1 MKEKQESPRRRCLL
15 ILIEKIPNAM
25 KLTFLFLVIS
35 LLSFTATASA
45 QRVSIVLDNAKVE
58 KVLATITHQTGLSVA
73 YSKQIVD
80 LNRRVSVNF
89 TRQRT
94 HLRRSRQRQP
104 TGADAERR
112 RHNLKFQPALLY
124 QGRRGTDP
132 PDRGGEPDRDHERPH
147 L

>member
-80 LNRRVSVNF
+80 LNRISQYHPAHNCLL
-89 TRQRT
+89 TDLSDKRQCL
-94 HLRRSRQRQP
+94 HLK
-104 TGADAERR
+104 
-112 RHNLKFQPALLY
+112 LC
-124 QGRRGTDP
+124 
-132 PDRGGEPDRDHERPH
+132 
-147 L
+147 